1 MAGGIIEHYGNEQWP
16 VPAKSGPSG
25 RASWATSEQAT
36 QVTGEQGN
44 ERGRD

>member
-1 MAGGIIEHYGNEQWP
+1 MAGGIVEHNGNEEWP
-16 VPAKSGPSG
+16 VPAEVRPEG
-25 RASWATSEQAT
+25 RASGATNE